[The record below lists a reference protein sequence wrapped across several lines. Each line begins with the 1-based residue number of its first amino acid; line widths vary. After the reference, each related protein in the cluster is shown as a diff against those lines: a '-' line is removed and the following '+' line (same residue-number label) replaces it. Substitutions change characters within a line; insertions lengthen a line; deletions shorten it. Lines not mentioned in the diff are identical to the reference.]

1 MPAPRVTICPEQ
13 LALYVMNAVWI
24 VFKLKS
30 AYIVKQVTIWMMIP
44 LVLHVLRTVWIV
56 KQIGAYNVKVGY
68 LKILKECV

>member
-30 AYIVKQVTIWMMIP
+30 AYIVKQVTIWMNQ
-44 LVLHVLRTVWIV
+44 LVLHVLKTVWIV
-56 KQIGAYNVKVGY
+56 KLIGVNNVVVLY
-68 LKILKECV
+68 